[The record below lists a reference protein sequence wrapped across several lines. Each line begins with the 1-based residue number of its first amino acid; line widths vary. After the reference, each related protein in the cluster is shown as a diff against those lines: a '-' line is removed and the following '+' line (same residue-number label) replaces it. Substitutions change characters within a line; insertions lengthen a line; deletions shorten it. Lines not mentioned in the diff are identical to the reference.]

1 MDWDIETTSVVILG
15 AGFSAAATD
24 GRMPLMTGYFD
35 RLTKEEFPELFEY
48 VTEVG
53 CSQKCERIAQAN
65 VERVLVALEQI
76 KSAPMR
82 LLEGWLGGPKRNC
95 EVIREQLAYYTLS
108 RLCDSLQVSNDNWA
122 AELLADCGP
131 ATTVISMNYDTIAEM
146 ILSNRHGL
154 QHGSRSPTCP
164 HCKMRSLLHRACSCD
179 GRESLADDSWQGS
192 IIKPHGSIAW
202 RRCLNNSCC
211 SYQCL
216 VADEQCRPFKPSHCR
231 HCYGKCSPVLVMPT
245 MSKNLEDL
253 PEIATMWQAA
263 RLAMSKAESLLLF
276 GFSLP
281 TSDELLVQLIRSS
294 CADGKCLKRVAAID
308 LDPEGVL
315 DRFQSCL
322 PVGQKVDTT
331 ALPVERGHRPIWLK
345 GERIDGSLVQ
355 PDASSDAS

>member
-1 MDWDIETTSVVILG
+1 MDWEIETTSVVILG

-82 LLEGWLGGPKRNC
+82 LLEGWLGGPKQNNSL
-95 EVIREQLAYYTLS
+95 IREQLSYYTLS
-108 RLCDSLQVSNDNWA
+108 RLRDSLHVSDDNWA
-122 AELLADCGP
+122 AELLAGCGP
-131 ATTVISMNYDTIAEM
+131 ATTVISMNYDTIGEM
-146 ILSNRHGL
+146 ILSNRRGMR
-154 QHGSRSPTCP
+154 HGSRSPTCP
-164 HCKMRSLLHRACSCD
+164 HCKMRQLLQRACSCE
-179 GRESLADDSWQGS
+179 GRVSLADDSWQGALL
-192 IIKPHGSIAW
+192 KPHGSIAW
-202 RRCLNNSCC
+202 RRCINEQCC

-216 VADEQCRPFKPSHCR
+216 VADEQCRPFEASRCPHCFAD
-231 HCYGKCSPVLVMPT
+231 CSPVLVMPT
-245 MSKNLEDL
+245 MSKNLDDL

-294 CADGKCLKRVAAID
+294 CAEGKCLKRVAAID

-322 PVGQKVDTT
+322 PVGHEVEMT
-331 ALPVERGHRPIWLK
+331 AYPVVRGDQPIWLK
-345 GERIDGSLVQ
+345 RRGIDDVPTESE
-355 PDASSDAS
+355 PASDMG